1 VKPSHAS
8 RSALP
13 GGIALAI
20 AALVIA
26 PTAPLHAQASD
37 RARAEERDKGQ
48 QRGAQRPTGRAEG
61 GRAAGQ
67 PEPAPAGHA
76 GGGTPA
82 PAGRA
87 PGAAQAPAGRAPGA
101 SQAPGPAAGGTPLTP
116 TVRTP
121 GGGQPPVGR
130 PAGMTPIQGRF
141 PGGQPSGPA
150 APHEVFAR
158 PAPGPGATMSR
169 TRDGGQVFRGPGGAV
184 REVRTP
190 GGAVIHYAPN
200 GMRQVEVAR
209 PDGRVVFANGNGR
222 GGFVQ
227 RPFMVH
233 NQSFEQRTFVEHGVV
248 SVRVYRPWVYGGV
261 TYHAYMPMHYYHPAF
276 YSWTYHPWGA
286 PVYYRWGWGG
296 RPWFGYYGRY
306 YQPYPY
312 YASPLFWLTDFM
324 LAATFEAAYQA
335 NLDNGV
341 PPPPPP
347 TASYQSDGMTPEV
360 KQAIA
365 DEVRRQVDQERA
377 EQQAASQGYP
387 PPPSVTQGLFSDNVS
402 RIFLVSGSV
411 LAYDRGRE
419 VHLAEGDV
427 LRLDGPPAPNATY
440 ADVVI
445 MASGHRV
452 LPKGSVVSVS
462 LADLQDMQNH
472 MRASIDQ
479 GLGDL
484 QAHQGQDGLPPL
496 PAQQLGTTDAPY
508 AGAVQPDPGAASE
521 LAQVAQEA
529 GNPDLS
535 AAGPAAPAPATPGR
549 TVTPGMTEA
558 EVQSILGSPKEVA
571 NVGNRKIEVF
581 QNFKVTFTY
590 GQVTDIQ

>member
-1 VKPSHAS
+1 MKPSHAS

-26 PTAPLHAQASD
+26 PSAPLHAQESE

-48 QRGAQRPTGRAEG
+48 QRGAQRPAGRAEG
-61 GRAAGQ
+61 GRAVGQ
-67 PEPAPAGHA
+67 PGPAPAARPGGGAPAPAGRASGANPAPATGGAQAPA
-76 GGGTPA
+76 GRGAGPNPGPA
-82 PAGRA
+82 AAGAGQTPAGRA
-87 PGAAQAPAGRAPGA
+87 PGAQAPAGRV
-101 SQAPGPAAGGTPLTP
+101 PGPATGAGQAPAGRGPGAGPASGAGPGGTPLTP

-150 APHEVFAR
+150 APHEVFSR

-169 TRDGGQVFRGPGGAV
+169 TPSGAQVFRGPGGAV

-190 GGAVIHYAPN
+190 AGAVIHYAPN

-286 PVYYRWGWGG
+286 PVYYRWGWAG

-324 LAATFEAAYQA
+324 LAATFESAYQA

-365 DEVRRQVDQERA
+365 DEVRRQVDRSGPNSRPRA
-377 EQQAASQGYP
+377 RATRLRPASPRGCSATTCPGSSWCPAASWPTTAAGKC
-387 PPPSVTQGLFSDNVS
+387 TW
-402 RIFLVSGSV
+402 
-411 LAYDRGRE
+411 
-419 VHLAEGDV
+419 
-427 LRLDGPPAPNATY
+427 
-440 ADVVI
+440 
-445 MASGHRV
+445 
-452 LPKGSVVSVS
+452 PKGTCCAWTVRPRP
-462 LADLQDMQNH
+462 M
-472 MRASIDQ
+472 
-479 GLGDL
+479 
-484 QAHQGQDGLPPL
+484 PP
-496 PAQQLGTTDAPY
+496 T
-508 AGAVQPDPGAASE
+508 
-521 LAQVAQEA
+521 
-529 GNPDLS
+529 
-535 AAGPAAPAPATPGR
+535 R
-549 TVTPGMTEA
+549 TW
-558 EVQSILGSPKEVA
+558 
-571 NVGNRKIEVF
+571 
-581 QNFKVTFTY
+581 
-590 GQVTDIQ
+590 